1 MPSTE
6 MQNPLLSEWAGAL
19 ELPPFE
25 AIRPDH
31 FRPAFDRA
39 LADHRAEIDA
49 IAENPAPPDFE
60 NTIAAL
66 ERSGRRLERVA
77 GVFFVLA
84 GADTSDEIEAIERDI
99 SPLLARHNNA
109 LYLNRALYSRI
120 ADLYDRRDTL
130 SLDAEQAR
138 VLERYHTRFVRSG
151 AALDKKAQDRLAAIN
166 ERLASVGTQFGQ
178 NVLADEKSFVMVL
191 EESDLAG
198 LPDFA
203 RVAARAAADERGH
216 PGKYVI
222 TLARSSIE
230 TFLQFSARRDLREKA
245 FQAWISRGENGGAT
259 DNRALIAEMV
269 ALRAERA
276 KLLGFAN
283 FADYR
288 LDDQM
293 AKTPQAA
300 RQLLDEVWGRALTKA
315 AVERDALQAM
325 IAEEGGNFALAPH
338 DWRYYTEKL
347 RKARYDLDEA
357 EIKPYFQL
365 DKMIEA
371 AFETARRLFGLS
383 FKRVD
388 AALYHPDARAWNV
401 TDAQGRHVAL
411 FIGDYFA
418 RPSKHSGAWMTS
430 LRDQEKL
437 TGNIRPIVLNICNFS
452 KPAAGEPALLSFDDA
467 RTLFHEFGHAL
478 HGMLSDVTYPL
489 IAGTAVP
496 SDFVELPSQLYEH
509 WLEVPEIL
517 QKYAL
522 HASTGEPMPKA
533 LLDRLLAT
541 RTFNQGFATIEYT
554 ACALVDLDLHSLPDA
569 TALDVAAFE
578 RKDLERIAMPPE
590 IVMRHR
596 LPHFQHLFS
605 GGGYAAGYYSYMWSE
620 VLDAD
625 AFAAFE
631 ETGNAFDPATAKR
644 LRDYV
649 YSAGNRRDPADAY
662 KAFRGRLP
670 TVDALLKKRGLV
682 EVHGAVFNRLAGGCL
697 LKTGK
702 PNDLAQCGPSPRCCG
717 RAACGRRRGRARDPC
732 RRRQCH
738 RSDARNGCVHRGG
751 LSAHEPHWRRRFL
764 AGPGAVRPRAGA
776 DGRRSG
782 RRQGDTAALS

>member
-1 MPSTE
+1 MKQTE
-6 MQNPLLSEWAGAL
+6 TQNPLLSEWAGAL
-19 ELPPFE
+19 ELPPFG
-25 AIRPDH
+25 AIKPDH

-39 LADHRAEIDA
+39 LADHRAEIDS
-49 IAENPAPPDFE
+49 IAENPAPANFE

-66 ERSGRRLERVA
+66 ERSGRVLERVA
-77 GVFFVLA
+77 SVFFVLA
-84 GADTSDEIEAIERDI
+84 GADTSDEIETIERDI

-120 ADLYDRRDTL
+120 AYLYDRRDTL

-138 VLERYHTRFVRSG
+138 VLERYHARFVRSG
-151 AALDKKAQDRLAAIN
+151 AALEKQAQDRLAAIN
-166 ERLASVGTQFGQ
+166 ERLATLGTQFGQ
-178 NVLADEKSFVMVL
+178 NVLSDEKSFVMVL

-198 LPDFA
+198 LPNF
-203 RVAARAAADERGH
+203 ARAAAQAAAEERGH
-216 PGKYVI
+216 SGKYVI
-222 TLARSSIE
+222 TLARSSVE
-230 TFLQFSARRDLREKA
+230 TFLQFSSRRDLREKA
-245 FQAWISRGENGGAT
+245 FQAWIARGENGGAT
-259 DNRALIAEMV
+259 DNRGLIAEMV
-269 ALRAERA
+269 VLRAERA
-276 KLLGFAN
+276 RLLGFAN

-300 RQLLDEVWGRALTKA
+300 RNLLDEVWDRALTKA

-347 RKARYDLDEA
+347 RKARYDLDET
-357 EIKPYFQL
+357 EIKPHFQL
-365 DKMIEA
+365 ENMIEA

-388 AALYHPDARAWNV
+388 AALYHPDARAWEV

-437 TGNIRPIVLNICNFS
+437 TGNVRPIVLNICNFS
-452 KPAAGEPALLSFDDA
+452 KPASGEPALLSFDDA

-489 IAGTAVP
+489 IAGTAVA

-522 HASTGEPMPKA
+522 HAGTGEPLPKA

-569 TALDVAAFE
+569 AALDVAAFE

-631 ETGNAFDPATAKR
+631 ETGDPFDPATAKR

-670 TVDALLKKRGLV
+670 SIDALLKKRGLV
-682 EVHGAVFNRLAGGCL
+682 
-697 LKTGK
+697 
-702 PNDLAQCGPSPRCCG
+702 
-717 RAACGRRRGRARDPC
+717 
-732 RRRQCH
+732 
-738 RSDARNGCVHRGG
+738 DA
-751 LSAHEPHWRRRFL
+751 
-764 AGPGAVRPRAGA
+764 
-776 DGRRSG
+776 
-782 RRQGDTAALS
+782 TASSR

>member
-1 MPSTE
+1 MPTE
-6 MQNPLLSEWAGAL
+6 MQNPLLSEWAGPL
-19 ELPPFE
+19 ELPSFE
-25 AIRPDH
+25 AIKPKL
-31 FRPAFDRA
+31 FRPAFDQA

-49 IAENPAPPDFE
+49 IADNPVPPDFE
-60 NTIAAL
+60 NTIAAI
-66 ERSGRRLERVA
+66 ERSGRGLERVA
-77 GVFFVLA
+77 GIFFVLA
-84 GADTSDEIEAIERDI
+84 GAETSDEIEAIERDV

-109 LYLNRALYSRI
+109 LYLNRALYRRI
-120 ADLYDRRDTL
+120 SDLYTRRGAL

-151 AALDKKAQDRLAAIN
+151 AALERGAQDRLAAIN
-166 ERLASVGTQFGQ
+166 ERLASLGTQFGQ
-178 NVLADEKSFVMVL
+178 NVLSDEKSFVMVL
-191 EESDLAG
+191 EQGDLGG

-203 RVAARAAADERGH
+203 RTAAKAAAGERGH

-222 TLARSSIE
+222 TLARSSVE
-230 TFLQFSARRDLREKA
+230 TFLQFSSRRDLREKA
-245 FQAWISRGENGGAT
+245 FQAWIARGENGGAT

-276 KLLGFAN
+276 RLLGFAN

-300 RQLLDEVWGRALTKA
+300 HKLLDEVWHRALTKA
-315 AVERDALQAM
+315 ATERDALQAM
-325 IAEEGGNFALAPH
+325 IAKEGGNFALAPH
-338 DWRYYTEKL
+338 DWRYYAEKL

-365 DKMIEA
+365 EKMIEA
-371 AFETARRLFGLS
+371 AFDTARRLFGLS
-383 FKRVD
+383 FEPVD
-388 AALYHPDARAWNV
+388 AVLYHPDARAWKV
-401 TDAQGRHVAL
+401 TDAKGNHVAL

-430 LRDQEKL
+430 LRDQERL

-452 KPAAGEPALLSFDDA
+452 KPAANQPALLSFDDA

-489 IAGTAVP
+489 LAGTAVP

-517 QKYAL
+517 EKHAL
-522 HASTGEPMPKA
+522 HASTGKPMPKA

-541 RTFNQGFATIEYT
+541 RTFNQGFATVEYT
-554 ACALVDLDLHSLPDA
+554 ACALVDLDLHSLSHA
-569 TALDVAAFE
+569 TVLDVTAFE
-578 RKDLERIAMPPE
+578 RKDLERIAMPAE

-605 GGGYAAGYYSYMWSE
+605 GGGYAAAYYSYMWSE

-682 EVHGAVFNRLAGGCL
+682 DVSS
-697 LKTGK
+697 T
-702 PNDLAQCGPSPRCCG
+702 
-717 RAACGRRRGRARDPC
+717 AR
-732 RRRQCH
+732 
-738 RSDARNGCVHRGG
+738 
-751 LSAHEPHWRRRFL
+751 
-764 AGPGAVRPRAGA
+764 
-776 DGRRSG
+776 
-782 RRQGDTAALS
+782 

>member
-1 MPSTE
+1 MKPSSAKT
-6 MQNPLLSEWAGAL
+6 QNPLLFEWTSAF
-19 ELPPFE
+19 ELAPFE
-25 AIRPDH
+25 AIKPDH
-31 FRPAFDRA
+31 FRPAFDQA

-49 IAENPAPPDFE
+49 IAENPASPDFE

-66 ERSGRRLERVA
+66 ERSGRSLERVA
-77 GVFFVLA
+77 SVFFVLA

-109 LYLNRALYSRI
+109 LYLNRALYARI
-120 ADLYDRRDTL
+120 ADLYARREPL

-151 AALDKKAQDRLAAIN
+151 AALQQAAQDRLAAIN
-166 ERLASVGTQFGQ
+166 ERLASLGTQFGQ
-178 NVLADEKSFVMVL
+178 NVLSDEKSFVMVL
-191 EESDLAG
+191 EEDDLAG

-203 RVAARAAADERGH
+203 RAAARAAADERGY
-216 PGKYVI
+216 PGKYAV

-230 TFLQFSARRDLREKA
+230 TFLQFSSRRDLREKA
-245 FQAWISRGENGGAT
+245 FRAWISRGENGGAT

-269 ALRAERA
+269 ALRGERA

-300 RQLLDEVWGRALTKA
+300 RELLDNVWSRALTKA
-315 AVERDALQAM
+315 TAERDALQAM

-338 DWRYYTEKL
+338 DWRYYAEKL

-365 DKMIEA
+365 EKMIEA
-371 AFETARRLFGLS
+371 AFAAAHRLFGLS
-383 FKRVD
+383 FKPVD
-388 AALYHPDARAWNV
+388 ALLYHPDARAWNV
-401 TDAQGRHVAL
+401 TDSGGNHVAL

-437 TGNIRPIVLNICNFS
+437 VRDIRPIVLNICNFS
-452 KPAAGEPALLSFDDA
+452 KPAEGEPALLSFDDA

-489 IAGTAVP
+489 LAGTAVP

-517 QKYAL
+517 RKYAL
-522 HASTGEPMPKA
+522 HAHTGEPMPKT

-541 RTFNQGFATIEYT
+541 RTFNQGFATVEYT
-554 ACALVDLDLHSLPDA
+554 ACALVDLDLHALSDA
-569 TALDVAAFE
+569 SSLDVTAFE

-682 EVHGAVFNRLAGGCL
+682 DVSV
-697 LKTGK
+697 
-702 PNDLAQCGPSPRCCG
+702 
-717 RAACGRRRGRARDPC
+717 
-732 RRRQCH
+732 
-738 RSDARNGCVHRGG
+738 
-751 LSAHEPHWRRRFL
+751 
-764 AGPGAVRPRAGA
+764 
-776 DGRRSG
+776 
-782 RRQGDTAALS
+782 

>member
-6 MQNPLLSEWAGAL
+6 MQNPLLAEWAGAL

-25 AIRPDH
+25 VIKPDH

-39 LADHRAEIDA
+39 LADHRAEIDI
-49 IAENPAPPDFE
+49 IAENPAPADFE

-66 ERSGRRLERVA
+66 ERSGRALEHVA
-77 GVFFVLA
+77 SVFFVLA

-120 ADLYDRRDTL
+120 DDLFDRRDTL

-151 AALDKKAQDRLAAIN
+151 AALERKAQDRLATIN

-178 NVLADEKSFVMVL
+178 NVLSDEKSFVMVL

-198 LPDFA
+198 LPNF
-203 RVAARAAADERGH
+203 ARAAAQAAAEERGH
-216 PGKYVI
+216 SGKYVI
-222 TLARSSIE
+222 TLARSSVE

-245 FQAWISRGENGGAT
+245 FQAWIARGENGGAT
-259 DNRALIAEMV
+259 DNRGLVAEMV

-276 KLLGFAN
+276 RLLGFAN

-293 AKTPQAA
+293 AKTPQAV
-300 RQLLDEVWGRALTKA
+300 RELLDEVWGRALTKV

-347 RKARYDLDEA
+347 RKARYDLDET
-357 EIKPYFQL
+357 EIKPHFKL
-365 DKMIEA
+365 ENMIEA
-371 AFETARRLFGLS
+371 AFETAHRLFGLS
-383 FKRVD
+383 FDRVD
-388 AALYHPDARAWNV
+388 AVLYHPDARAWNV

-437 TGNIRPIVLNICNFS
+437 TGNVRPIVLNICNFS
-452 KPAAGEPALLSFDDA
+452 KPASGEPVLLSFDDA

-522 HASTGEPMPKA
+522 HAGTGEPLPKA

-541 RTFNQGFATIEYT
+541 RTFNQGFTTIEYT

-569 TALDVAAFE
+569 AALDVAAFE
-578 RKDLERIAMPPE
+578 RQDIERIAMPPE

-605 GGGYAAGYYSYMWSE
+605 GGSYAAGYYSYMWSE

-670 TVDALLKKRGLV
+670 TIDALLKKRGLV
-682 EVHGAVFNRLAGGCL
+682 
-697 LKTGK
+697 
-702 PNDLAQCGPSPRCCG
+702 
-717 RAACGRRRGRARDPC
+717 
-732 RRRQCH
+732 
-738 RSDARNGCVHRGG
+738 DATA
-751 LSAHEPHWRRRFL
+751 S
-764 AGPGAVRPRAGA
+764 
-776 DGRRSG
+776 S
-782 RRQGDTAALS
+782 RQGAP

>member
-1 MPSTE
+1 MKQTE
-6 MQNPLLSEWAGAL
+6 TQNPLLSEWAGAL
-19 ELPPFE
+19 ELPPFG
-25 AIRPDH
+25 AIKPDH

-39 LADHRAEIDA
+39 LGDHRAEIDS
-49 IAENPAPPDFE
+49 IAENPAPANFE

-66 ERSGRRLERVA
+66 ERSGRVLERVA
-77 GVFFVLA
+77 SVFFVLA
-84 GADTSDEIEAIERDI
+84 GADTSDEIETIERDI

-120 ADLYDRRDTL
+120 AYLYDRRDTL

-138 VLERYHTRFVRSG
+138 VLERYHARFVRSG
-151 AALDKKAQDRLAAIN
+151 AALEKQAQDRLAAIN
-166 ERLASVGTQFGQ
+166 ERLATLGTQFGQ
-178 NVLADEKSFVMVL
+178 NVLSDEKSFVMVL

-198 LPDFA
+198 LPNF
-203 RVAARAAADERGH
+203 ARAAAQAAAEERGH
-216 PGKYVI
+216 SGKYVI
-222 TLARSSIE
+222 TLARSSVE
-230 TFLQFSARRDLREKA
+230 TFLQFSSRRDLREKA
-245 FQAWISRGENGGAT
+245 FQAWIARGENGGAT
-259 DNRALIAEMV
+259 DNRGLIAEMV

-276 KLLGFAN
+276 RLLGFAN

-300 RQLLDEVWGRALTKA
+300 RNLLDEVWDRALTKA

-347 RKARYDLDEA
+347 RKARYDLDET
-357 EIKPYFQL
+357 EVKPHFRL
-365 DKMIEA
+365 ENMIEA

-388 AALYHPDARAWNV
+388 PALYHPDARAWEV

-437 TGNIRPIVLNICNFS
+437 TGNVRPIVLNICNFS
-452 KPAAGEPALLSFDDA
+452 KPASGEPALLSFDDA

-522 HASTGEPMPKA
+522 HAGTGEPLPKA

-569 TALDVAAFE
+569 AALDVAAFE

-631 ETGNAFDPATAKR
+631 ETGDPFDPATAKR

-670 TVDALLKKRGLV
+670 SIDALLKKRGLV
-682 EVHGAVFNRLAGGCL
+682 
-697 LKTGK
+697 
-702 PNDLAQCGPSPRCCG
+702 
-717 RAACGRRRGRARDPC
+717 
-732 RRRQCH
+732 
-738 RSDARNGCVHRGG
+738 DA
-751 LSAHEPHWRRRFL
+751 
-764 AGPGAVRPRAGA
+764 
-776 DGRRSG
+776 
-782 RRQGDTAALS
+782 TASSR